1 MTAGRIRILFL
12 MLADAVALSGC
23 WLGTAAVYHAM
34 GGDYEMSTY
43 IAMWPFLFV
52 FILLAA
58 VMRLYHGNPFCPGMA
73 LDPVEEMRRR
83 VYTVLVTYLLLF

>member
-1 MTAGRIRILFL
+1 MTSGRIRILFL
-12 MLADAVALSGC
+12 MLADAAALSCC
-23 WLGTAAVYHAM
+23 WLGTASIYHAM

-58 VMRLYHGNPFCPGMA
+58 VMRLYHHIIWYAGVAELADARDLKSRG
-73 LDPVEEMRRR
+73 
-83 VYTVLVTYLLLF
+83 